1 MHQSGFS
8 PLMFTSSPE
17 RMVSYPFA
25 EHKFPNKL
33 AQRSSVAILAQ
44 ELSNTFCL
52 TVAWPFSRQP

>member
-33 AQRSSVAILAQ
+33 AQRSSVAILA
-44 ELSNTFCL
+44 
-52 TVAWPFSRQP
+52 